1 MLFFILGFFVGG
13 FLGILT
19 MAFIAG
25 GTKWDE

>member
-13 FLGILT
+13 FLGTLI